1 MVVVMTTNTDARSDV
16 RDRGAA
22 GLEAALGFRLAR
34 AQREVRQ
41 AWEARIADLGVTSSQ
56 AGALRVVAER
66 PGIGLREL
74 ARRRATDPMNAKRLA
89 DGLEAAGLVAS
100 GDDPADQRRRTLT
113 ASAAGL
119 AVAEELE
126 RRAQAWS
133 TVLEGI
139 IGTADAARLRAIL
152 ERLEAGIAG
161 LGSTDERDR
170 DG

>member
-1 MVVVMTTNTDARSDV
+1 MTTNVERRAVDGQPA
-16 RDRGAA
+16 G

-34 AQREVRQ
+34 AQREVRR
-41 AWEARIADLGVTSSQ
+41 AWEARIADLGLTSSQ

-100 GDDPADQRRRTLT
+100 GDDPSDQRRRTLT
-113 ASAAGL
+113 ASAGGL
-119 AVAEELE
+119 VVAAELE

-133 TVLEGI
+133 VVLEGI
-139 IGTADAARLRAIL
+139 IGAGDAARLRAIL
-152 ERLEAGIAG
+152 ERLEAGITG
-161 LGSTDERDR
+161 LEPPDVCERD
-170 DG
+170 G